1 MPQVWAEPQLTP
13 SPDPGLSNTPP
24 PTPEPVYLQG
34 RNEDG
39 PPACTV
45 RPASSVSTVGTLQ
58 PCPPL
63 PPQLHS
69 APGIL
74 PQAVFASLPGNSSF
88 TVSPMML
95 QVLEKSTP
103 VCTSSCSSLSLTP
116 PGVFSASKQREVHL
130 AGPADGAH
138 AAGAQVSP
146 PSPGARVGAPRQGL
160 GLSPSPCHRRG
171 AERSSRGWGLAPS
184 GRKEEAGR
192 PGLSG
197 GSPRGEGR
205 PR

>member
-1 MPQVWAEPQLTP
+1 MHRPSGLVSLHCGDPAVLSPAP
-13 SPDPGLSNTPP
+13 SPAPLSSWNPASGSVCQPSRKFFLHYFPGW
-24 PTPEPVYLQG
+24 QG
-34 RNEDG
+34 RE
-39 PPACTV
+39 
-45 RPASSVSTVGTLQ
+45 
-58 PCPPL
+58 
-63 PPQLHS
+63 
-69 APGIL
+69 
-74 PQAVFASLPGNSSF
+74 
-88 TVSPMML
+88 MML

-103 VCTSSCSSLSLTP
+103 VSTSSCSSLSLTP
-116 PGVFSASKQREVHL
+116 PGMFSASKQREVHL

-146 PSPGARVGAPRQGL
+146 PSPGAQVGAPRQGL
-160 GLSPSPCHRRG
+160 GLSPSPCHRHG
-171 AERSSRGWGLAPS
+171 AELSSRGWGLAPS